1 MSNQIQTVVQVELE
15 DRNRLT
21 AFFRVI
27 IVLPIAFYAAS
38 FGIYSSG
45 INNWAFTFGD
55 AFFSLSVLIVVPT
68 LLSLLFRGIYPSYA
82 LAFNHALLSL
92 QTRINAYVL
101 LLTDDYP
108 SIEENSIVT
117 VTFPE
122 VGSGSSLNRGLP
134 LIKWFLAI
142 PHYVLAI
149 IYVIFGSFLTI
160 FVWFSILFTRKY
172 PVWCADA
179 MVGIIAYLNRVCG
192 YAFILVT
199 DEYPSFSL

>member
-1 MSNQIQTVVQVELE
+1 MSNQIQTIIQVELE

-21 AFFRVI
+21 AFFRLI
-27 IVLPIAFYAAS
+27 IVFPVAIYATA
-38 FGIYSSG
+38 FGIYSYG
-45 INNWAFTFGD
+45 VNNWVFTFGD
-55 AFFSLSVLIVVPT
+55 TLFSLSVLIILPT
-68 LLSLLFRGIYPSYA
+68 LLALVFRGIYPSYA

-92 QTRINAYVL
+92 ETRITAYIL

-117 VTFPE
+117 IIFPE
-122 VGSGSSLNRGLP
+122 VRSGSSLNRGLP
-134 LIKWFLAI
+134 LIKWFLAF

-160 FVWFSILFTRKY
+160 FAWFSILFSGKY

-179 MVGIIAYLNRVCG
+179 MVGIIAYLNRICG

>member
-1 MSNQIQTVVQVELE
+1 MSNQIQTIIQVELE
-15 DRNRLT
+15 DRNRVT
-21 AFFRVI
+21 AFFRLI
-27 IVLPIAFYAAS
+27 IVMPVAIYASAFAIDS
-38 FGIYSSG
+38 VQSG
-45 INNWAFTFGD
+45 SWGLGLGGLVI
-55 AFFSLSVLIVVPT
+55 VPT
-68 LLSLLFRGIYPSYA
+68 LLALVFRGIYPSYA

-92 QTRINAYVL
+92 ETRVNAYAF

-117 VTFPE
+117 ITFPE
-122 VGSGSSLNRGLP
+122 VGDGSNLSRGLP

-142 PHYVLAI
+142 PHYVMAI
-149 IYVIFGSFLTI
+149 IYALFGLFLTI
-160 FVWFSILFTRKY
+160 FAWFSILFSGKY

-179 MVGIIAYLNRVCG
+179 MVGILAYFNRIYG